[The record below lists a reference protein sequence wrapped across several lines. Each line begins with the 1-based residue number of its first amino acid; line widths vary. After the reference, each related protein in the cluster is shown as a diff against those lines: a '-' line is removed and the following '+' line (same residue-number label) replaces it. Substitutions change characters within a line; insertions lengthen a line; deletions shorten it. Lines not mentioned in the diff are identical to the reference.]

1 MKRVILLTLIIVP
14 LLLSGCKNTY
24 CPSDEVEIA
33 IDEMESLAEEWDDAY
48 AIASSTSRMALS
60 GPIGDMQE
68 IKREVGDMVVP
79 PCLESSVVNLEKSME
94 FTINGFI
101 AFLGQ
106 EDDDDVVYY
115 FDMANK
121 FQDNWSD
128 DIAEI
133 MECLPKCKEP

>member
-1 MKRVILLTLIIVP
+1 
-14 LLLSGCKNTY
+14 
-24 CPSDEVEIA
+24 
-33 IDEMESLAEEWDDAY
+33 
-48 AIASSTSRMALS
+48 
-60 GPIGDMQE
+60 
-68 IKREVGDMVVP
+68 MVVP